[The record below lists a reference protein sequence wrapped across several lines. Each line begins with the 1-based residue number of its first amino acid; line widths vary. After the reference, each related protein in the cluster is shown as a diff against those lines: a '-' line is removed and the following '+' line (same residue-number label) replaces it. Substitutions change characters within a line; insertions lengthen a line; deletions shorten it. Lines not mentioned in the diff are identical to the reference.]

1 MSLRALQQR
10 QGGRFAADGIPLHF
24 GEQETAWR
32 AALEQVVLLERSHEA
47 RLRLEGSS
55 ALDLLQRISTNDV
68 NALAP
73 GSGCPTLFTSWHGRI
88 LERVEVFR
96 QPDGVLLL
104 GGPGRAAALTDTL
117 RRNIFFNDD
126 VRIQDLAPDWQLFDL
141 VGPAADKLPGQ
152 SGLLEADS
160 SGQQLGQT
168 RLAGHKVLVAQR
180 TPPGVPRRSLL
191 LPAAA
196 ASDIWQSLCAAGARP
211 GGSLL
216 FNALRIRAGRPA
228 GSELNVDFIP
238 LELGLWDEV
247 SFSKGCYTGQEIIA
261 RMESR
266 GQLARMMVR
275 LRPLAD
281 VVAPADLR
289 YEERVVGQLTSSVVA
304 PDGKRHALGVVRR
317 QLAQPGTR
325 LHAREVALEVI
336 TPAGV
341 QPGYRPEKSGGG

>member
-1 MSLRALQQR
+1 MSLRALQQG
-10 QGGRFAADGIPLHF
+10 QGAHFAADGIPLHF
-24 GEQETAWR
+24 GEQETAWQ
-32 AALEQVVLLERSHEA
+32 AALAQVVLLDRSHEA
-47 RLRLEGSS
+47 RLRLKGSN

-68 NALAP
+68 NALTP

-104 GGPGRAAALTDTL
+104 GGPGRAAALADTL

-126 VRIQDLAPDWQLFDL
+126 VHIQDLASDWQLFDL
-141 VGPAADKLPGQ
+141 VGPAANELPGL
-152 SGLLEADS
+152 SGFFEAAS
-160 SGQQLGQT
+160 SGQQLCQT
-168 RLAGHKVLVAQR
+168 ELAGHKVLVAQR
-180 TPPGVPRRSLL
+180 TPPGVPRHTLL
-191 LPAAA
+191 LPSSVATE
-196 ASDIWQSLCAAGARP
+196 IWQSLFAAGAQP
-211 GGSLL
+211 AGSLL

-228 GSELNVDFIP
+228 GSELNADYIP

-266 GQLARMMVR
+266 GQLAKMMLR

-281 VVAPADLR
+281 VVAPADLHN
-289 YEERVVGQLTSSVVA
+289 EGRVVGQLTSSVVA
-304 PDGKRHALGVVRR
+304 PDGVRHALGVVRR

-325 LHAREVALEVI
+325 LLAQEVALEVLA
-336 TPAGV
+336 PAGV